1 MSTSGRLRVLLDTG
15 PVFALLYTRD
25 SKHLAAIALLERLEA
40 AGAEVTLAYPAALEA
55 HRLMLVHPLIT
66 TGRAHEL
73 IGDALDVFPKIVP
86 TLEDAD
92 AAMSDLRRYNDQK
105 ISLTDATIAAMS
117 RRERMV
123 VATFDEKQRHFELM
137 KAKVYAGGSN

>member
-1 MSTSGRLRVLLDTG
+1 M
-15 PVFALLYTRD
+15 
-25 SKHLAAIALLERLEA
+25 
-40 AGAEVTLAYPAALEA
+40 TLAYPAALEA
-55 HRLMLVHPLIT
+55 HRLMLVHPQIT

-73 IGDALDVFPKIVP
+73 IGDALDVFSTLVP

-92 AAMSDLRRYNDQK
+92 AALADLRRFDDQK

-117 RRERMV
+117 RREGRV

-137 KAKVYAGGSN
+137 KASVYKARQ

>member
-1 MSTSGRLRVLLDTG
+1 MTQSGRLRVLMDTG
-15 PVFALLYTRD
+15 PLFALLFTRD
-25 SKHLAAIALLERLEA
+25 GKHQRAVVLLEELETE
-40 AGAEVTLAYPAALEA
+40 GAEVTLAYPAALEA
-55 HRLMLVHPLIT
+55 HRLLLVHPQIT

-73 IGDALDVFPKIVP
+73 IEDALEVFSVELPIRDDV
-86 TLEDAD
+86 DGARAD
-92 AAMSDLRRYNDQK
+92 LQRYDDQK

-137 KAKVYAGGSN
+137 GASVYGSSG